1 MPFPLLVPL
10 VSFVAKATL
19 SDLIV
24 TTVVATTAA
33 NVANDGYQKL
43 KENAHSSDDDKL
55 NRN

>member
-1 MPFPLLVPL
+1 MPFPLLIPV
-10 VSFVAKATL
+10 VSFVAKETL

>member
-1 MPFPLLVPL
+1 MPFPLLSPL
-10 VSFVAKATL
+10 VSFVAKETL